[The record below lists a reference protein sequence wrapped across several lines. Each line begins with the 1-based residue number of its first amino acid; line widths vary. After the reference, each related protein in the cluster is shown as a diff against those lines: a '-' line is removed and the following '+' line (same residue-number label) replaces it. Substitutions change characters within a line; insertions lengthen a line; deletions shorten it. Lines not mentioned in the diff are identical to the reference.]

1 MSLASPPR
9 SGGSPIH
16 GAGVEGA
23 PRSSCGVPDEGGYS
37 HRFREANERL
47 VGSVVFNT
55 IGGAKAPRRV
65 RFPSASALASWCRL
79 GPSYRAESRT
89 QWSECGWNVFVAG
102 LPRIRQP
109 GEYRSAM
116 ISGRSASVPTLAVT
130 GLIAHPTVI
139 DEATIRGRAKPDDF
153 APDGTL
159 VVSLGELLGQ
169 AEPAANASHVSAV
182 SDDGLYSAS
191 IPLVE
196 ALSKGQLVV
205 GAGETLAR
213 SAGGPFRL
221 TVPGGSTLCW
231 NVKSVGE
238 LRVTAGAEPDS
249 VPENPTH

>member
-1 MSLASPPR
+1 MWLAT
-9 SGGSPIH
+9 
-16 GAGVEGA
+16 
-23 PRSSCGVPDEGGYS
+23 C
-37 HRFREANERL
+37 
-47 VGSVVFNT
+47 
-55 IGGAKAPRRV
+55 
-65 RFPSASALASWCRL
+65 FP
-79 GPSYRAESRT
+79 
-89 QWSECGWNVFVAG
+89 VG

-116 ISGRSASVPTLAVT
+116 ISGRSAPVPALAVT
-130 GLIAHPTVI
+130 GLVAHPTVI
-139 DEATIRGRAKPDDF
+139 DEATIRARAKPGDS

-159 VVSLGELLGQ
+159 VVSLGELLAQ

-196 ALSKGQLVV
+196 ALSKGQLIV
-205 GAGETLAR
+205 GAGETLSR

>member
-1 MSLASPPR
+1 M
-9 SGGSPIH
+9 
-16 GAGVEGA
+16 
-23 PRSSCGVPDEGGYS
+23 
-37 HRFREANERL
+37 
-47 VGSVVFNT
+47 GSVVFNT

-65 RFPSASALASWCRL
+65 RFPSASAAARWRRFGRWCRAAACTE
-79 GPSYRAESRT
+79 RAE
-89 QWSECGWNVFVAG
+89 CGPNLFLVG
-102 LPRIRQP
+102 LSRIRQCD
-109 GEYRSAM
+109 EYRSAM
-116 ISGRSASVPTLAVT
+116 ISGRSAPGPALAVT
-130 GLIAHPTVI
+130 GLVAHPTVI
-139 DEATIRGRAKPDDF
+139 DEATIRSRAKPDDS

-191 IPLVE
+191 IPLAE

-205 GAGETLAR
+205 GAGQTLSR